1 MSIVAMRFEGL
12 AVIARLVRK
21 HLVRWLVSRDERIQG
36 EMNGRAAPLFER
48 IAEGTDKLDWRC
60 VLECARSRDSG

>member
-12 AVIARLVRK
+12 AFVARLERK
-21 HLVRWLVSRDERIQG
+21 HLVRWLVSRDERIHR
-36 EMNGRAAPLFER
+36 NVAGRAVLLYER
-48 IAEGTDKLDWRC
+48 IVEGTDKMNWRC